1 MKNEP
6 ITITK
11 NFKVSAAELFKAW
24 TEESALKSWWKPA
37 GRTLTTLENEI
48 EDGGK
53 ILYKFED
60 ESQEGQLTIEGEYQN
75 ALPEEKLVYSWNW
88 IMDDQALENGNYLL
102 TVEFKDSEDGS
113 QLIVTQENQSEQEGI
128 HPHEEG
134 WEDALS
140 SLKNYLED

>member
-37 GRTLTTLENEI
+37 GRTLSTLENEI

-60 ESQEGQLTIEGEYQN
+60 ESQEGQLTIEGEYQS

-102 TVEFKDSEDGS
+102 TVEFKDAEDGS

-134 WEDALS
+134 WEVALN